1 VGVPTHPPAD
11 DGGSWRQATA
21 GGIGRYGGWVALGF
35 FLVIMLTIIWIIV
48 GILLILNLDQ
58 KLSTK

>member
-1 VGVPTHPPAD
+1 VGVPKHPPAD
-11 DGGSWRQATA
+11 AGGSWRQATA
-21 GGIGRYGGWVALGF
+21 GGIGRYGGWFALGF